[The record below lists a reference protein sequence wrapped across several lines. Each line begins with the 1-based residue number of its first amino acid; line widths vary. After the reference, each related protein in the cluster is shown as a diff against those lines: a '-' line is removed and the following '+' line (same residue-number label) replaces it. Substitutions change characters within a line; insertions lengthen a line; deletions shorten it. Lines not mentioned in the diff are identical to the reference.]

1 MSVLTPNRSEQRN
14 RSELAYDLIRQDILH
29 GQLFPSDKLSLEG
42 LSERYGIGTVPLKAK
57 KEAEVEAEKA
67 ELAKAEAE
75 RLAREAANKPN
86 DWRSRPKPWE
96 VKGPGTWKTV
106 IKPTGMTRT
115 WVPTTAKKPPPGVGI

>member
-1 MSVLTPNRSEQRN
+1 M
-14 RSELAYDLIRQDILH
+14 A
-29 GQLFPSDKLSLEG
+29 
-42 LSERYGIGTVPLKAK
+42 KA
-57 KEAEVEAEKA
+57 AAEKERLAQEASDEADRIAA
-67 ELAKAEAE
+67 EKAEAE

>member
-1 MSVLTPNRSEQRN
+1 MQHEVGKA
-14 RSELAYDLIRQDILH
+14 EL
-29 GQLFPSDKLSLEG
+29 
-42 LSERYGIGTVPLKAK
+42 GTTTARLQATN
-57 KEAEVEAEKA
+57 AELEAEKA

>member
-1 MSVLTPNRSEQRN
+1 MSWIYGSSGGTGFWDEQC
-14 RSELAYDLIRQDILH
+14 
-29 GQLFPSDKLSLEG
+29 K
-42 LSERYGIGTVPLKAK
+42 SERRIKEKWAATYGVDLEAK